1 MCLQTLA
8 ALHEQLDDLDDGAM
22 GNQGVNTF
30 HFRESLL
37 SGWSRHA
44 SSFASWGATDRDASG
59 RGVSGGKLSAVQEGA
74 DMEEGRGHKSPQ
86 QQGRARVLTQ
96 SGGGGEERPSNANV
110 APVYVMHHVC
120 VHSRSRIATSA

>member
-8 ALHEQLDDLDDGAM
+8 ALHEQLDDLDDGAT
-22 GNQGVNTF
+22 GGQGVHSF

-44 SSFASWGATDRDASG
+44 SSFASWGVNDRDISG
-59 RGVSGGKLSAVQEGA
+59 RAVSGSRLSAVQEGA
-74 DMEEGRGHKSPQ
+74 DVEEGRGHRSPQ
-86 QQGRARVLTQ
+86 PQGRSRVQTK

-110 APVYVMHHVC
+110 APMYVTAMSNV
-120 VHSRSRIATSA
+120 